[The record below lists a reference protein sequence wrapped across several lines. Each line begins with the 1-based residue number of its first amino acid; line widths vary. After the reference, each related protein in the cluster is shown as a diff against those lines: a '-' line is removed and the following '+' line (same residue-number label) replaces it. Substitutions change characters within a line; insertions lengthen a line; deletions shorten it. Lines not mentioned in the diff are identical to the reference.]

1 MSDLQ
6 LWTYIIVGI
15 SFGLYLAIAI
25 WTRAGTTS
33 EFYIAGKGIHP
44 IANGMATA
52 ADWLS
57 VASFMSMAGVVA
69 FNGYQS
75 SAYLMG
81 WTGGYV
87 LLALLVV
94 PYLKQ
99 WGQFTLPG
107 FIGVRYYSNGAR
119 VVAIICLLVISLT
132 YIVGQMKGV
141 SVTFAHFLD
150 ISLESGLLIGMA
162 IMFLYTVLG
171 GMKGITYTQIAQYV
185 VLIFAYTLPAI
196 FISLQL
202 TGHFFP
208 QIGLGSTLVNQDNV
222 YLLERLDQI
231 VSELG
236 FKQYTSTDVNQ
247 LNMLLLTLTL
257 MLGTAGL
264 PHIIVRFF
272 TVSTVSQVRYSVA
285 WALVFIAILYT
296 TIPALGVMTRYNI
309 TTTVQTGK
317 VGTLNSNLPF
327 EERPLW
333 MDHWQNSGLFNLKD
347 HNNDGLIQYYNDKGL
362 SSSQT
367 NLSKIQANSNNAS
380 TIEAANK
387 AVMTAQTAHANT
399 PFAGYGWK
407 GNEMAIQND
416 MVVLASAEIAN
427 LPTWLIA
434 LVAAGAIAAALSTA
448 AGLLMAISAAI
459 SHDLLKLTLTPN
471 ISEKRELLIGRIA
484 MTLTILLTGYWGLN
498 PPGFAAE
505 VVALAF
511 GLAAASFFPTL
522 LLGVFSKRINQWGA
536 ILGMLAGMG
545 STLLYIFWFKG
556 WFFMANTAMTSNLE
570 QNWFMGISPEAFGV
584 VGAIINL
591 IVAITVSLLTAP
603 PPSQVQQLVTDLRIP
618 KAY

>member
-1 MSDLQ
+1 LSDLQ

-162 IMFLYTVLG
+162 IMFFYTVLG

-231 VSELG
+231 ISELG

-317 VGTLNSNLPF
+317 VGTPNSNLPF
-327 EERPLW
+327 EECPLW

-362 SSSQT
+362 SNSQT

-380 TIEAANK
+380 TIDAANK